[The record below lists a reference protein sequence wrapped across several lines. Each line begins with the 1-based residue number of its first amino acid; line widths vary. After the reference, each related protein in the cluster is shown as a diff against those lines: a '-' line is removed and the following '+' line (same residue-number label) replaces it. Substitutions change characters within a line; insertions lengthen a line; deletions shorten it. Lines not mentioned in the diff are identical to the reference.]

1 MSDPKLEYLNA
12 IRLAVQHE
20 VRRGYRDDCKA
31 LVEEAWLKILTILD
45 ERYQPKKGTKV
56 PK

>member
-20 VRRGYRDDCKA
+20 VRRGYRDDCKS
-31 LVEEAWLKILTILD
+31 LVEDAWFKVLDLLD
-45 ERYQPKKGTKV
+45 ERYRPKKGK
-56 PK
+56 K